1 MKTRLTLIAL
11 AITSATAQADTFNQ
25 TYFFGDS
32 QTDTGYLTNLTS
44 QVSNPSGKFITNPD
58 KVWAEH
64 VADYYG
70 TSAKSIRE
78 NGTNYAVG
86 GALAGEDY
94 PKTFEFA
101 NTNTTVTIPATTTQV
116 ANYLNSTGGKAN
128 PNALYGM
135 TSGAN
140 NLLAAQQDPTNATTL
155 LTTAANQTASAI
167 NSLHNAGAKYIIAP
181 NVPDVGLSP
190 LARSGGATMQAA
202 ATQAT
207 SGYNT
212 LLTSELVNSKAN
224 VIPLDMFHLMQ
235 EVAANP
241 SEYGFTN
248 VTSPACGAT
257 NALLCNQNTLVE
269 TNANSTYFFADG
281 LHPTGGGH
289 ALIGDYAISVLTAPT
304 QMSSIAQNLA
314 QQGSQY
320 HQQLHRQIDALPEN
334 TSSAWV
340 QVGGEKHSNELSSN
354 KKTSNVSIGV
364 GLGEKTRKFGVHL
377 HGGKQE
383 QDWQNGG
390 GYDTQ
395 VIGGGAFYRQDLG
408 KIRMTGVLDYDHY
421 KIDTERHVKLGSATR
436 VHTADSEGLRVSAGV
451 RGAYRIEPN
460 ENLSVTPYVGANVQR
475 VDVNAIHENQP
486 ELSTAMTFGK
496 VKHKSVNGEVGVN
509 ANWQVAPKTSLSGS
523 LNFSRNF
530 ANPEEQVSARLR
542 SISSLEFQLPAAQS
556 GKNMATAAIGVQHL
570 IGSSTSLTAG
580 VSGYRGSHDSK
591 GTNMFVGVNHN
602 F

>member
-11 AITSATAQADTFNQ
+11 AMTSATAHAETFSQ

-70 TSAKSIRE
+70 TSAKSISE

-101 NTNTTVTIPATTTQV
+101 NTSTTVTIPATTTQV
-116 ANYLNSTGGKAN
+116 ANYLNTTGGKADS
-128 PNALYGM
+128 NALYGM

-140 NLLAAQQDPTNATTL
+140 NLIGVMSDPTNATTI

-190 LARSGGATMQAA
+190 RVRDLGATAQAA

-212 LLTSELVNSKAN
+212 LLTSELVNSNAN
-224 VIPLDMFHLMQ
+224 VIPLDTFHLMQ
-235 EVAANP
+235 EVAASP
-241 SEYGFTN
+241 SEYGFSN
-248 VTSPACGAT
+248 VTGRACSVSEAV
-257 NALLCNQNTLVE
+257 LCNHNTLVE
-269 TNANSTYFFADG
+269 PNANSTYFFADG

-289 ALIGDYAISVLTAPT
+289 ALIGEYAVAVLTAPT
-304 QMSSIAQNLA
+304 QMNSMTQNLA
-314 QQGSQY
+314 QQGTQTTL
-320 HQQLHRQIDALPEN
+320 QLHRQIDALPEN

-340 QVGGEKHSNELSSN
+340 QVGGEKHSNDLGSN
-354 KKTSNVSIGV
+354 KKTPNVSIGA
-364 GLGEKTRKFGVHL
+364 GFGDQSRKVGVHL

-390 GYDTQ
+390 GYEAQ
-395 VIGGGAFYRQDLG
+395 AIGGGAFYRQDFD
-408 KIRMTGVLDYDHY
+408 KIRLTGLVDYDHY
-421 KIDTERHVKLGSATR
+421 KLETERHVKLGSATR
-436 VHTADSEGLRVSAGV
+436 VHTADSEGLRMSAGV

-475 VDVNAIHENQP
+475 VDVNTINESQP

-496 VKHKSVNGEVGVN
+496 TKHKSVNGELGVN
-509 ANWQVAPKTSLSGS
+509 AKWQVAPNTSLSGS

-530 ANPEEQVSARLR
+530 ADPEEQVSARLR
-542 SISSLEFQLPAAQS
+542 SISSLEFKLPAAQS

-580 VSGYRGSHDSK
+580 VSGYRGSHDAK

>member
-11 AITSATAQADTFNQ
+11 AMTSATAHADTFNQ

-70 TSAKSIRE
+70 TSAKSISE

-86 GALAGEDY
+86 GALAGDD
-94 PKTFEFA
+94 TV
-101 NTNTTVTIPATTTQV
+101 NTAFGVNVTIPATTTQV

-128 PNALYGM
+128 PNALYGI

-140 NLLAAQQDPTNATTL
+140 SLLAAQQDPTNATTL

-190 LARSGGATMQAA
+190 LARSGGATVQAA

-235 EVAANP
+235 EIAASP
-241 SEYGFTN
+241 SEYGFSN
-248 VTSPACGAT
+248 VTGRACSVSEAV
-257 NALLCNQNTLVE
+257 LCNQNTLVE

-354 KKTSNVSIGV
+354 KKTPNVSIGV

-395 VIGGGAFYRQDLG
+395 VIGGGAFYRQDFG

-436 VHTADSEGLRVSAGV
+436 VHTADSEGLRISGGI

-460 ENLSVTPYVGANVQR
+460 ENFSVTPYVGANVQR
-475 VDVNAIHENQP
+475 VDVNAIHESQP

-496 VKHKSVNGEVGVN
+496 MKHKSVNGEVGVN
-509 ANWQVAPKTSLSGS
+509 ANWQVAPKTSFSGS

-530 ANPEEQVSARLR
+530 ADPEEQVSARLR

-580 VSGYRGSHDSK
+580 VSGYRGSHDAK